1 MIVRFRK
8 RHRLMWLLIG
18 VLLPIAYIVALL
30 ARPGEIESKGTQF
43 NQTPTQVLK
52 ELAKTPALDAWL
64 SKDDLDNHYL
74 EIEYKETSQHPLATC
89 YIGPKE
95 DGKIDAYRVLGKVE
109 AKGRQRFMLDSLAM
123 AKGTQYLLQY
133 DPIRKEKIATIAL
146 NMQ

>member
-18 VLLPIAYIVALL
+18 VLLPAAYIIALL
-30 ARPGEIESKGTQF
+30 ARPGETEIKGTAL
-43 NQTPTQVLK
+43 NQPSTQVVK
-52 ELAKTPALDAWL
+52 EVATTANLDAWL

-74 EIEYKETSQHPLATC
+74 EIDYKETSQHPLATF

-95 DGKIDAYRVLGKVE
+95 DGKIDAYRLLGKVE
-109 AKGRQRFMLDSLAM
+109 AKGRQRFILDSLTLAQG
-123 AKGTQYLLQY
+123 KQYLLQY
-133 DPIRKEKIATIAL
+133 DPIKKEKIATTAL